1 MTDDLTSG
9 GASRLSSAHQQ
20 WDELAVG
27 WAMHALEPIDEHR
40 FARHLTDCGRCLRT
54 VQETQEAFGEVALAL
69 PGEAPPERVKQRLM
83 AAVAAESGSDG
94 PVSPPAEPE
103 RRTDPPAAPTPI
115 ERRSAGRGTRL
126 LGLLAAAAVVAVLA
140 ILVGWNVRLH
150 GQVEDAQASAAIRQ
164 ELLNQLVV
172 PGPPVTMTA
181 MHSPGDNDAVAML
194 LVHHTGAKVMSMAL
208 EPNDA
213 STQVYVLWG
222 IRAGGSTPI
231 ALGTFDVSDT
241 GTTINAVGSVATEFD
256 QYDEYAISL
265 EPGDA
270 PPPAPTDQV
279 AMGTVER

>member
-9 GASRLSSAHQQ
+9 GASRLSNAHQD

-27 WAMHALEPIDEHR
+27 WAMHALEPADDHR

-54 VQETQEAFGEVALAL
+54 VRETQAAFGEVALAL

-83 AAVAAESGSDG
+83 AAVAAESETDRPMPE
-94 PVSPPAEPE
+94 PV
-103 RRTDPPAAPTPI
+103 RPAAPTAL
-115 ERRSAGRGTRL
+115 ERRSSGRGLRL
-126 LGLLAAAAVVAVLA
+126 VGLLAAAAVVAVLA
-140 ILVGWNVRLH
+140 VLVGWNVRLQ
-150 GQVEDAQASAAIRQ
+150 GQVDDAQARAVARQ
-164 ELLNQLVV
+164 ELLDQLVV

-181 MHSPGDNDAVAML
+181 MHSPGGTTAVAML

-213 STQVYVLWG
+213 GTQVYVLWG
-222 IRAGGSTPI
+222 LPADGSAPV
-231 ALGTFDVSDT
+231 ALGTFDVTDT
-241 GTTINAVGSVATEFD
+241 GTTLNAVGSVVTEFD

-265 EPGDA
+265 EPGDV